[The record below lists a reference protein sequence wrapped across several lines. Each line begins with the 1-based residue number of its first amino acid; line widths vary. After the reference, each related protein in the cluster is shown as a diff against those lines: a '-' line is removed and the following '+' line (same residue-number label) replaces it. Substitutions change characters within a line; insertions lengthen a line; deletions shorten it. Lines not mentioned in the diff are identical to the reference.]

1 MVAFRFGSAA
11 AFRPRGL
18 IVGIAGKDSDKYR
31 YVILVCRLST
41 YWGTFEAGHSS
52 ARAGENQCDVSHA
65 GAEAKS
71 DALDDGA
78 WHAGVR
84 SPTTLRTLRP
94 LTPNFPTRLAECR
107 SICQNRRPSLTE
119 CFQMFMHDF
128 IHGRINVFQVTSTK
142 PAPSS
147 SSVTPVP

>member
-1 MVAFRFGSAA
+1 MSLAWG
-11 AFRPRGL
+11 P
-18 IVGIAGKDSDKYR
+18 IVGIAGKGSDKYR

-52 ARAGENQCDVSHA
+52 ARVGENQCDVSHA
-65 GAEAKS
+65 AAEAKS
-71 DALDDGA
+71 DALDNGA

-84 SPTTLRTLRP
+84 SPTTLRTLDP

-107 SICQNRRPSLTE
+107 SICQNGLPHLPSPNISLCTL
-119 CFQMFMHDF
+119 F
-128 IHGRINVFQVTSTK
+128 IHGCINVFQVTSTK
-142 PAPSS
+142 PAPPS